1 MNVRRILFAI
11 RNPEVSRQP
20 GLAKAIQVARSLGA
34 SLELFHAITDP
45 IFIELARTR
54 DNPVDALREHVENEA
69 RIPLARMCE
78 KVRKHGVEANY
89 AVEWDY
95 PPSEAVV
102 RRATSI
108 GADLI
113 IAECH
118 KGARTRA
125 WLIHLTDWELMRTSP
140 VPVLLLKSGRPY
152 RRPLTLAA
160 IDPSHAHAKPANL
173 DDRIVESATEL
184 SKALRGNL
192 HIMHATYPSIVGG
205 DTRAAAKHAAS
216 SWTTYTFGELAA
228 QDRAAFEEHRTAH
241 GIPRTRAHLVEGNP
255 AVQIPRVARDLG
267 ASIVVMGAL
276 SRSGLQK
283 LFIGNT
289 AERILGALESDV
301 LVIKPQTFAT
311 KVAREPRGIR
321 VMAPATP
328 LVS

>member
-1 MNVRRILFAI
+1 
-11 RNPEVSRQP
+11 
-20 GLAKAIQVARSLGA
+20 
-34 SLELFHAITDP
+34 
-45 IFIELARTR
+45 
-54 DNPVDALREHVENEA
+54 
-69 RIPLARMCE
+69 
-78 KVRKHGVEANY
+78 
-89 AVEWDY
+89 
-95 PPSEAVV
+95 VV
-102 RRATSI
+102 RRATAT

-140 VPVLLLKSGRPY
+140 VPVLLLKNGKPY

-160 IDPSHAHAKPANL
+160 VDPSHAHAKPTNL
-173 DDRIVESATEL
+173 DDHIIASATEL
-184 SKALRGNL
+184 SKALRGSL
-192 HIMHATYPSIVGG
+192 HIMHATYPSIVGS
-205 DTRAAAKHAAS
+205 DAKAAAKHAAS
-216 SWTTYTFGELAA
+216 SWTTYTFDELAA
-228 QDRAAFEEHRTAH
+228 QDRAAFEDIRAANR
-241 GIPRTRAHLVEGNP
+241 IPRTRAHLVEGNP

-276 SRSGLQK
+276 SRSGIQR

-289 AERILGALESDV
+289 AERILGALQSDV

-321 VMAPATP
+321 VIAPATP